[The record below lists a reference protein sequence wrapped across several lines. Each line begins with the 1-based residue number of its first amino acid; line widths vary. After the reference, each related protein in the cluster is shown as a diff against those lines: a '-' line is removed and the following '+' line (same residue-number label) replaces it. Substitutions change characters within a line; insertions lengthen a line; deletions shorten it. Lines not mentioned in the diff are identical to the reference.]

1 MTQTIRRSTPA
12 DLEGML
18 ELYAQARRFMAE
30 NGNPDQWGDGYP
42 PREMLEEDIRR
53 GHSYVC
59 CGEDGQLLATFYFA
73 QEEEPTYQTIVDG
86 SWLDD
91 APYGVVHRI
100 TARQGTKG
108 VASYCL
114 SWCVAQCGN
123 LRIDTHRKNLPMQRA
138 LERNGFAYCGVIYV
152 RDGSE
157 RIAFQKNNG

>member
-1 MTQTIRRSTPA
+1 MEWTIRPSTPE
-12 DLEGML
+12 DLEEML

-42 PREMLEEDIRR
+42 PRAMLEEDIRS
-53 GHSYVC
+53 GCSYVC
-59 CGEDGQLLATFYFA
+59 CGEDGRLLATFFFT
-73 QEEEPTYQTIVDG
+73 QGEEPTYREIFDG
-86 SWLDD
+86 AWLDD

-114 SWCVAQCGN
+114 NWCFARCGN

-138 LERNGFAYCGVIYV
+138 LARNSFVYCGVIYV

-157 RIAFQKNNG
+157 RIAFQKNK